1 MPSLYVSKMITWT
14 TYKKVCMFVCLS
26 LVLLPGLSVWFWVFW
41 GGLGFYLLIYLR
53 VTVSEKGGGAEE
65 RRENFEQTPS

>member
-1 MPSLYVSKMITWT
+1 
-14 TYKKVCMFVCLS
+14 MFKFSFASWSIS
-26 LVLLPGLSVWFWVFW
+26 LVLGFL